1 MKTLSSVLLFLVS
14 IGPGAVQGF
23 APRPNFNLNRS
34 NSSLAM
40 NNPLQNIF
48 TLLKDGKKGLV
59 KSLAGEYDSVS
70 AKGILDA
77 KKAKYTVVELD
88 TDPEGKAIR
97 AEMME
102 MIGRSSV
109 PALWIKGEFC
119 GGCNEGGP
127 YGGIANMSESGKLD
141 EMLKAVGAM

>member
-14 IGPGAVQGF
+14 IGAVQSF

-59 KSLAGEYDSVS
+59 KSLAGEYDNV
-70 AKGILDA
+70 
-77 KKAKYTVVELD
+77 
-88 TDPEGKAIR
+88 AIR
-97 AEMME
+97 NRMDNDITGNPVLMY
-102 MIGRSSV
+102 S
-109 PALWIKGEFC
+109 FTT
-119 GGCNEGGP
+119 
-127 YGGIANMSESGKLD
+127 
-141 EMLKAVGAM
+141 

>member
-1 MKTLSSVLLFLVS
+1 
-14 IGPGAVQGF
+14 
-23 APRPNFNLNRS
+23 
-34 NSSLAM
+34 
-40 NNPLQNIF
+40 
-48 TLLKDGKKGLV
+48 
-59 KSLAGEYDSVS
+59 
-70 AKGILDA
+70 
-77 KKAKYTVVELD
+77 VVELD

-127 YGGIANMSESGKLD
+127 YGGITNMSESGKLD